1 MAQVVEA
8 VRYEPEGRGFDS
20 LRCQRNFPIR
30 PEIGGKCG
38 RCLGLVTLP
47 PAYADS
53 LEVWEPQ
60 PRGTLRACQ
69 AWTGIDFT
77 GRQEL
82 NIKCFYKV

>member
-1 MAQVVEA
+1 MVEA
-8 VRYEPEGRGFDS
+8 VRYKPEGRGFDS
-20 LRCQRNFPIR
+20 LRCHWNFSTQ

-47 PAYADS
+47 PTYADS

-60 PRGTLRACQ
+60 PSRTLRARQ
-69 AWTGIDFT
+69 AWTGTDFT

-82 NIKCFYKV
+82 NFKCFYKG